1 MSSIAP
7 GEVSPEIIFSPDT
20 EKEVSPPEHEIL
32 RDLVSQTHILFLE
45 CEEFFASIE
54 GENKYEAL
62 KKILK
67 VLNETSLLT
76 VDFYKDVLKKHPV
89 MREYVN
95 HDLEN
100 VIAGVLSFIQLVPE
114 PYFENDEKINIF
126 LQAKDAMLYYL
137 RSLEDIFLRCVD
149 EPDHLPAPQ
158 LFEYSHIKQ
167 SASIDYGVAQRRDKP
182 KKGPEFVVEDLAEQ
196 ALSDRAPFGYGGVV
210 DNFVLNVLRNAFRPS
225 IGAKE
230 VRLRMVVDENT
241 NELVYTV
248 QDNGS
253 GIPEQVGG
261 VEFFKKSESGQI
273 GLFQKGKSG
282 SKSTGLGLSDA
293 DKRFPLLGM
302 KLAVVTKR
310 ADGST
315 AEWSSV
321 KDGAS
326 SHFDLGE
333 HGTVFEVRVPL
344 KPKSLLE
351 QQSTP
356 GLVAA

>member
-7 GEVSPEIIFSPDT
+7 GEISPEIVFSPDT
-20 EKEVSPPEHEIL
+20 EQEVSPPEHEIL
-32 RDLVSQTHILFLE
+32 RDLVNQTHILFSE
-45 CEEFFASIE
+45 CEDFFASIE
-54 GENKYEAL
+54 GENKYGAL

-76 VDFYKDVLKKHPV
+76 VDFYTNVLKKHPV
-89 MREYVN
+89 MKEYVT
-95 HDLEN
+95 HDLSNITGILFAEMQ
-100 VIAGVLSFIQLVPE
+100 GVLGKNVQKHDQIEILEYAKNFI
-114 PYFENDEKINIF
+114 F
-126 LQAKDAMLYYL
+126 YYL
-137 RSLEDIFLRCVD
+137 RSVEDIFLRCID
-149 EPDHLPAPQ
+149 EPRHLPAPQ
-158 LFEYSHIKQ
+158 LFEYSYIKQ
-167 SASIDYGVAQRRDKP
+167 SADFDYSVAERRDTQKRGP
-182 KKGPEFVVEDLAEQ
+182 KFVVEDLAEQ

-230 VRLRMVVDENT
+230 VRLRMAVDENT
-241 NELVYTV
+241 NELVYTI

-261 VEFFKKSESGQI
+261 VEFFKKGESGQI

-321 KDGAS
+321 NDEAS

-344 KPKSLLE
+344 KTKSLLE